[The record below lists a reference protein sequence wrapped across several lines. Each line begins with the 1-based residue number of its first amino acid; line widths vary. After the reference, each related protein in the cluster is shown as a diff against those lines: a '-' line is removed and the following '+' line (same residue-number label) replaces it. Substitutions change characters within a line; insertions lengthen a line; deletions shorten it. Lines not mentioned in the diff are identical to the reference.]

1 MKTMKTMKTVKV
13 EFDEKYHSILA
24 EMADNEFRTIK
35 ATVEMIVVQ
44 YIDSKLAKNTTTN
57 ISYL

>member
-1 MKTMKTMKTVKV
+1 MKTVKV

-24 EMADNEFRTIK
+24 EMGDKEFRTIK

-44 YIDSKLAKNTTTN
+44 YIDSKIVKNTIGN
-57 ISYL
+57 IL